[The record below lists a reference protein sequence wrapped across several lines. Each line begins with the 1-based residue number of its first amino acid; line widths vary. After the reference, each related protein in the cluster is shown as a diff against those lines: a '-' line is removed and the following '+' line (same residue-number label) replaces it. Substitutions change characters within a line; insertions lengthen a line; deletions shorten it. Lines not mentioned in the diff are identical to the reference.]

1 MKIHYII
8 IALIIAGMVTTGITL
23 YIGELGNNYGVTA
36 DVSGLN
42 RTMTQ
47 LSQTQNDTQSIVDTL
62 HTFQL
67 RGDIL
72 DVIYVPY
79 EMIKIGW
86 TVTKT
91 IFGSFGV
98 VGTLISD
105 LSTALAEQGI
115 PIPIWAING
124 VISIFLITIA
134 AIIIFAFFKW
144 KMED

>member
-1 MKIHYII
+1 MKIHYIM
-8 IALIIAGMVTTGITL
+8 IALIIVGMVATGVTL
-23 YIGELGNNYGVTA
+23 YIGELGTSYGLTA
-36 DVSGLN
+36 DMTGLN

-47 LSQTQNDTQSIVDTL
+47 LSNTQNDAKNITDTL

-98 VGTLISD
+98 VGALISD
-105 LSTALAEQGI
+105 ISTSLAVQGV
-115 PIPIWAING
+115 PIPPWVTTSI
-124 VISIFLITIA
+124 ISIFFITIS
-134 AIIIFAFFKW
+134 AIIIYAFFKW